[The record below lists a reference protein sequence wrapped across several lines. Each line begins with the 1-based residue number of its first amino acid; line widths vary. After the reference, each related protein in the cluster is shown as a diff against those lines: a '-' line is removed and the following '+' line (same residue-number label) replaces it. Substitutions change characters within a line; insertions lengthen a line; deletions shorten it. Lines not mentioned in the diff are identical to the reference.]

1 MDIGTAIFLMAIV
14 GLVVWRLS
22 TLGNRTSS
30 RGGTYTVPP
39 PTPAPVSPNTQS
51 GVLVGLRSYKRL
63 ILILGGVAVALVI
76 IILLVMSIGDDV
88 VKVMQGT
95 DVPFMV
101 ATLVV
106 IALAVLGA
114 MGKAGGPGKWALGIV
129 AILAILFVL
138 NELMLKVSYGDQADA
153 VREARTKRSADA
165 ILHPSQSTA
174 SAYTQASA
182 TALRQ
187 VITLSLKAGQ
197 AKPLRVTGDQ
207 CILWW
212 GADPD
217 GHAFTTEA
225 RHEILPP
232 WRSWEEWQ
240 TLRATGRVGNPGW
253 LRFTATNG
261 DTEVNYELRRD
272 GEC

>member
-1 MDIGTAIFLMAIV
+1 V
-14 GLVVWRLS
+14 PS
-22 TLGNRTSS
+22 TTHSS
-30 RGGTYTVPP
+30 G
-39 PTPAPVSPNTQS
+39 S
-51 GVLVGLRSYKRL
+51 GFSKRL
-63 ILILGGVAVALVI
+63 LVTGGVAAALVI
-76 IILLVMSIGDDV
+76 VVLLIMFLKDDV
-88 VKVMQGT
+88 AKVGQGK
-95 DVPFMV
+95 DMPFLV

-106 IALAVLGA
+106 IVLAVLGA
-114 MGKAGGPGKWALGIV
+114 MGKAGAPGRWALAIV

-240 TLRATGRVGNPGW
+240 RLRAAGKVGNPGW
-253 LRFTATNG
+253 LRFTATKG